1 MHLQGWENL
10 LAPYL
15 ARIELLSEMPLDRAA
30 HTQLEQVLANFVQ
43 RHGLTEATRRLRQD
57 YPAAFVAYLA
67 FKAAFNEDRGF
78 WDNVARAIGLESP
91 QPLFH
96 PAHHWGQTFLEI
108 IASHPN
114 LRQFRGVSGLEYVT
128 PIRLH
133 GGIPVFSLPDFF
145 QFILLPSVEKAPY
158 DGLDD
163 AEALRQLL
171 DHYTARLFV
180 DDVVRHFFQHSGA
193 AGQSFFSNCRRM
205 ARLAQAGQPL
215 PAPAELGLRP
225 YVVQA
230 FETFQERQTPPAL
243 RRRRP
248 RLFFDPYDP
257 GFRIVLP
264 PQPLNLEQ
272 AGQRLEA
279 RLSNPE
285 TGDIYAAQ
293 TRLRPVRHGQDW
305 FSPEV
310 EWTLEEPLPSTQ
322 AGLFAAGQEKPLYTY
337 PLRLLPSPG
346 YPPLL
351 AFDYENAR
359 QISLASSLPA
369 RSLWLLY
376 PADCDLHVE
385 PAARR
390 LQSLPPFGPP
400 WQDWQAA
407 AYDLSETRLLR
418 LLHAEQDVCPP
429 ISVSRPL
436 EPSLSP
442 SSLPPHVLAVEEKPL
457 YNAAPQVCLPL
468 QNPVS
473 PAAELDAWTLRLE
486 SRYAARPQGTW
497 EAKASDLP
505 FVIENGEARL
515 SLADWLG
522 EQPVG
527 TYHLSLE
534 QRGRLVSELPFR
546 VCAGIQISGL
556 RPYYLPD
563 ANGASEVSFQVHL
576 PAGVSL
582 YAEDDETTLSPI
594 SPDGRGSGVDETP
607 PSPLVGEGGWGGEGL
622 KVGVFPRASQANLRL
637 ELPAEP
643 EAIRLPLQVAVPRL
657 RWALMLEKGAAIEW
671 THQPVARSLAE
682 LLQANQPR
690 LRVELPLMDS
700 AKPLAA
706 LHLTAPGVDRPL
718 QAPESRS
725 LSAQWLEF
733 NLAGFSDT
741 LRAHPEES
749 VFEFRLELLD
759 AGQELNTTLPVL
771 RLSRPLEIQ
780 TCHMEATPDGGWTL
794 HWYEPRPL
802 RHRRLRVWS
811 LWQPWL
817 DPIEIP
823 LPDDAPPSDSAP
835 SPGWWMTP
843 LPPEVSLPPAHYRA
857 EFVAVAPYEK
867 NPLSPLPPPH
877 ALKIEMLTPQ
887 ARLAQLESVPP
898 EEKPS
903 LAFARRF
910 EKLCVYHSLGRR
922 DKVQEEIQGCLAH
935 WRDASLIHLEA
946 LVRWLGE
953 YESKENCRAFLMYL
967 FREENLKRLEEERHP
982 PEFVQRYLNNLRDA
996 RTIHPESAR
1005 RVLKLAREP
1014 EVILRALQLLLT
1026 SSAEESRRVFW
1037 DLLAQGRLSETD
1049 AAVLLKDSPEFARHL
1064 LQESPASPMHTRLL
1078 RALSRHMDLPE
1089 YLVKVGYSVLCDA
1102 GWGRILEIR
1111 GAQRENLFFPTEET
1125 PTLVIEFL
1133 HWAGQ
1138 TAELDL
1144 ARNQLTLT
1152 GRSGVNRCACGRFAA
1167 LGGKDT
1173 SDQWKTHRAFCG
1185 QTDVSPLPA
1194 SFPLTFPPVYRAAA
1208 PENPLDTRSPG
1219 G

>member
-1 MHLQGWENL
+1 MHLQDWENL
-10 LAPYL
+10 LSPHL
-15 ARIELLSEMPLDRAA
+15 SNIELLSEMPLDRAA
-30 HTQLEQVLANFVQ
+30 HTQLEQVLADFVQ

-108 IASHPN
+108 IEAHPN
-114 LRQFRGVSGLEYVT
+114 LRQFRGDWGHEYLT

-133 GGIPVFSLPDFF
+133 GGIPAFSLPDFF
-145 QFILLPSVEKAPY
+145 QYILLPSLEKAPY
-158 DGLDD
+158 DGLED
-163 AEALRQLL
+163 AEALHQLL
-171 DHYTARLFV
+171 NHYAAQLFV
-180 DDVVRHFFQHSGA
+180 DDVVRHFFHHSGD
-193 AGQSFFSNCRRM
+193 AGLSFFSKCRRM
-205 ARLAQAGQPL
+205 ARLAGAGQPL

-230 FETFQERQTPPAL
+230 FETYQARQTTPAL

-248 RLFFDPYDP
+248 RLFFDPYAP

-279 RLSNPE
+279 RLFDPE
-285 TGDIYAAQ
+285 SGETYATQ
-293 TRLRPVRHGQDW
+293 PSLRPVRQGQDW

-310 EWTLEEPLPSTQ
+310 EWTLEEPLPSVQ
-322 AGLFAAGQEKPLYTY
+322 AGLFPAGQETPLYTY
-337 PLRLLPSPG
+337 TLRLLPPPG
-346 YPPLL
+346 YPPLVV
-351 AFDYENAR
+351 FDYEKTR
-359 QISLASSLPA
+359 QVSLAPSLPA
-369 RSLWLLY
+369 RDLWLLC
-376 PADCDLHVE
+376 PADCELHAE
-385 PAARR
+385 PAARCIE
-390 LQSLPPFGPP
+390 SLPPFAPP
-400 WQDWQAA
+400 WQGWQASA
-407 AYDLSETRLLR
+407 WNLSETRLLR
-418 LLHAEQDVCPP
+418 LLHEGQDVCPP

-486 SRYAARPQGTW
+486 SRYAARPQGKW

-505 FVIENGEARL
+505 FVIEDGEARL

-522 EQPVG
+522 EQPIG

-546 VCAGIQISGL
+546 VCAGIQISSL

-563 ANGASEVSFQVHL
+563 ANGAGEVSFQVHL

-582 YAEDDETTLSPI
+582 YAEDDETTLFP
-594 SPDGRGSGVDETP
+594 R
-607 PSPLVGEGGWGGEGL
+607 PSGEG
-622 KVGVFPRASQANLRL
+622 VGVRVSPRASQANLRL
-637 ELPAEP
+637 ELPAVP
-643 EAIRLPLQVAVPRL
+643 EAIRLPLRVAVPRL

-759 AGQELNTTLPVL
+759 AGQELNITLPVL

-877 ALKIEMLTPQ
+877 ALTIEMLTPQ
-887 ARLAQLESVPP
+887 ARLTQLESVLP
-898 EEKPS
+898 EKKPS
-903 LAFARRF
+903 LAFARHF
-910 EKLCVYHSLGRR
+910 EKLCVYHSLGWR

-1005 RVLKLAREP
+1005 HVLKLAREP

-1049 AAVLLKDSPEFARHL
+1049 AAALLKDSPDFARHL
-1064 LQESPASPMHTRLL
+1064 LQESPASPMRTRLL

-1167 LGGKDT
+1167 LGGKQT
-1173 SDQWKTHRAFCG
+1173 QAQWQEHRMFCG
-1185 QTDVSPLPA
+1185 QTDIVPLQA
-1194 SFPLTFPPVYRAAA
+1194 SFSLSSSLIYRAAA